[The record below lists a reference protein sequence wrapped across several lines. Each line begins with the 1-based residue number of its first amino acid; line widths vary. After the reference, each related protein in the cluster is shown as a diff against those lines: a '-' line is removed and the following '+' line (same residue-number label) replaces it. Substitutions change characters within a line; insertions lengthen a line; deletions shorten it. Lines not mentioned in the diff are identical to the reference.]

1 MGPDR
6 SLPTERGW
14 LFVSMPFVQP
24 GARVLWCLKRR
35 MSDIRCVMYADGLPV
50 EVQVFQDRD
59 IIVREV
65 FPEERLARGWAR
77 LYGDR
82 LKQQG
87 WQEMPAGKH
96 TASNA

>member
-1 MGPDR
+1 MGW
-6 SLPTERGW
+6 GW
-14 LFVSMPFVQP
+14 LYVPMPFVQP

-35 MSDIRCVMYADGLPV
+35 LSDIRCVMYAEGLPI

-59 IIVREV
+59 IVVREI
-65 FPEERLARGWAR
+65 FPEERLAIGWAR

-87 WQEMPAGKH
+87 WQES
-96 TASNA
+96 TTSL